1 MMKKIFSILT
11 LFVTLVAITSC
22 SEDDNTP
29 ALSSLNSITSFKINF
44 EGVNEDE
51 ITYDLGNE
59 ITVSVPFKTELKG
72 LKPIIEVSENAT
84 VSPASGE
91 AVDFEDGVAKPFV
104 VTAEDET
111 TKTYNVTINVRG
123 EVGSGTQLNTSKVI
137 TDFGAFKDEIVTTYE
152 YTSANFVS
160 KYVVNEGGVDSEY
173 IVIYDDKNQVIEV
186 KNEADKLSTTYVY
199 NVKGEIES
207 AKTEEDGTAIFTL
220 VYTYDDKGQL
230 TKSVRT
236 KVEDGT
242 ETVNTFEYDDSGNVT
257 KQTLGTEEYTVTT
270 YDANPNP
277 FVGIYPK
284 AYSAIRVGITGV
296 AALSVNNPTEATF
309 ADTGSLNYIYNTDNY
324 PEKVTHTIF
333 GGFYTVEANYTYN

>member
-111 TKTYNVTINVRG
+111 TKTYNVTINVRA
-123 EVGSGTQLNTSKVI
+123 EVGSGTQLKSVEKDDSI
-137 TDFGAFKDEIVTTYE
+137 FGVSTTTYE
-152 YTSANFVS
+152 YTSSNFVS
-160 KYVVNEGGVDSEY
+160 KYSFTEEGNTTEFVY
-173 IVIYDDKNQVIEV
+173 LYDDKNQITEL
-186 KNEADKLSTTYVY
+186 KNETDNLTTAYTYNADGQITGATT
-199 NVKGEIES
+199 K
-207 AKTEEDGTAIFTL
+207 KEDDTL
-220 VYTYDDKGQL
+220 VYTYTYTYNAEGQLEKTVRVDEQDANQAETVYTFTYDNGNVIKETVGNEEYEATYDDKNNPFKGIYPAAYAAIQVGIESVGMNNPNTGTFADAGTVAYTYNTDDYPL
-230 TKSVRT
+230 TLKYT
-236 KVEDGT
+236 YFG
-242 ETVNTFEYDDSGNVT
+242 FANVT
-257 KQTLGTEEYTVTT
+257 K
-270 YDANPNP
+270 
-277 FVGIYPK
+277 
-284 AYSAIRVGITGV
+284 
-296 AALSVNNPTEATF
+296 TF
-309 ADTGSLNYIYNTDNY
+309 
-324 PEKVTHTIF
+324 
-333 GGFYTVEANYTYN
+333 TYN